1 MVLVGAVIWY
11 ALLRPRPAVI
21 EAWVPYEDVLDPLVQ
36 AAEADPEL
44 AALVDR
50 EVRAAIDEMTPAVP
64 DADAVL
70 LTDADP
76 LFWEGLSDDEL
87 RDIVAE
93 LEDETGRGGPQ

>member
-1 MVLVGAVIWY
+1 
-11 ALLRPRPAVI
+11 
-21 EAWVPYEDVLDPLVQ
+21 
-36 AAEADPEL
+36 
-44 AALVDR
+44 
-50 EVRAAIDEMTPAVP
+50 MTPAVP